1 MKPILYSFSIILF
14 GILAFTGCSE
24 DEVSVF
30 GSISG
35 TIRDANTGNPIY
47 NAEIMLSPG
56 NKTTVSGSDGNFEFN
71 NLESK
76 QYTLNVTATGYQY
89 NTRSVNVIPGED
101 SKCDMRLVP
110 EVTSSA
116 VKLSTNNLN
125 FDSSY
130 TELTFDILNIGTS
143 GDIVWRITDITADWI
158 TVSPMTGTTA
168 MGKSS
173 SIKVMVDRSSITEDS
188 STIFN
193 VEAAG
198 GSYSVMVNVKA
209 NVNEPDNGDEPSNED
224 KPGNGDGPGNEDNN
238 GNEDK
243 PGNGEEPGNEDNNG
257 DVGSVNPDYS
267 SAEITSCDQRVLVK
281 LIDCERLGSSVVMHY
296 TLTNDGLGT
305 CNDFRIMATSQT
317 PSGAITYAYDDNGN
331 SFLDNITVTMGNSS
345 ANWNMVS
352 GSLPP
357 KAPVICSIV
366 LQNVPTDT
374 KIMNYVIGCYA
385 YPNSLYNLTRQNIE
399 ILNVPIY

>member
-1 MKPILYSFSIILF
+1 MKRILYSFSVILF
-14 GILAFTGCSE
+14 GILIFTGCSE

-35 TIRDANTGNPIY
+35 TIRDANTGSPIY
-47 NAEIMLSPG
+47 NAEIILSPG

-89 NTRSVNVIPGED
+89 NTRSVNVLPGED
-101 SKCDMRLVP
+101 TKCDMRLVP

-130 TELTFDILNIGTS
+130 SELTFDILNIGTS
-143 GDIVWRITDITADWI
+143 GDITWRITEITVDWLN
-158 TVSPMTGTTA
+158 VSPMTGTTS

-173 SIKVMVDRSSITEDS
+173 SVKVSVNRSLLSEDS
-188 STIFN
+188 TTVFH

-198 GSYSVMVNVKA
+198 GSYSVMVTVKA
-209 NVNEPDNGDEPSNED
+209 ANSDNPDNGDHE
-224 KPGNGDGPGNEDNN
+224 NN
-238 GNEDK
+238 G
-243 PGNGEEPGNEDNNG
+243 G
-257 DVGSVNPDYS
+257 NPDYS
-267 SAEITSCDQRVLVK
+267 SAKITSCDQRVLVK
-281 LIDCERLGSSVVMHY
+281 LIDCVRLGTTVTMNY

-305 CNDFRIMATSQT
+305 CNDFRIMAPGHQT
-317 PSGAITYAYDDNGN
+317 PTGAITYAYDDGGN
-331 SFLDNITVTMGNSS
+331 SFLNDFTVTFGNSS
-345 ANWNMVS
+345 STWNLVS

-357 KAPVICSIV
+357 NAPVNCSLVIKG
-366 LQNVPTDT
+366 VPEDA
-374 KIMNYVIGCYA
+374 KILNFVIACYA
-385 YPNSLYNLTRQNIE
+385 YPNSQYNLTRE
-399 ILNVPIY
+399 EVDILNVPIY